1 MHSRAFFLIALT
13 IFLYCF
19 YLVIVSRHIPSPH
32 MLFTHTVAA
41 CCLNNW
47 YPPCL
52 NILCPTFV
60 LRMLS
65 PHAASRYIEAFYTV
79 TDPKTGEQVE
89 RRSLLLAS
97 GFWGVARHF
106 HYVFELTAAW
116 SWCLLA
122 NPVKN
127 GVVPL
132 FYATF
137 LTILLLHRAKRDE
150 TKCQKK

>member
-1 MHSRAFFLIALT
+1 
-13 IFLYCF
+13 
-19 YLVIVSRHIPSPH
+19 
-32 MLFTHTVAA
+32 MLFAHTVAA
-41 CCLNNW
+41 CCF
-47 YPPCL
+47 
-52 NILCPTFV
+52 NILVSVVYCFHF
-60 LRMLS
+60 LS
-65 PHAASRYIEAFYTV
+65 PHALSPPHTASRYIEAFYTI
-79 TDPKTGEQVE
+79 TDPKTGKQVE

-122 NPVKN
+122 NPMKN

>member
-1 MHSRAFFLIALT
+1 
-13 IFLYCF
+13 
-19 YLVIVSRHIPSPH
+19 
-32 MLFTHTVAA
+32 MLFAHTVAA
-41 CCLNNW
+41 CCF
-47 YPPCL
+47 
-52 NILCPTFV
+52 NILVSIVYCFHF
-60 LRMLS
+60 LS
-65 PHAASRYIEAFYTV
+65 PHALSPPHTASRYIEAFYTI
-79 TDPKTGEQVE
+79 TDPKTGKQVE

-122 NPVKN
+122 NPMKN

>member
-1 MHSRAFFLIALT
+1 MFLPRR
-13 IFLYCF
+13 CF
-19 YLVIVSRHIPSPH
+19 AP
-32 MLFTHTVAA
+32 HTVST
-41 CCLNNW
+41 CCLHILSPRAVSTYW
-47 YPPCL
+47 YP
-52 NILCPTFV
+52 LCTVSTF
-60 LRMLS
+60 LS
-65 PHAASRYIEAFYTV
+65 PHALSPHTASRYIEAFYTI
-79 TDPKTGEQVE
+79 TDPKTGKQVE

-122 NPVKN
+122 NPMKN